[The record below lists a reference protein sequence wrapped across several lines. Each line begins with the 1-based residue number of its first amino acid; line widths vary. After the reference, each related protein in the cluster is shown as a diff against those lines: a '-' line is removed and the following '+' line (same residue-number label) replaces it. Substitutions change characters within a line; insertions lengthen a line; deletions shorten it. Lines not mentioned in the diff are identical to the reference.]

1 MEDIRPELIEVP
13 LACPDCDSLNVKT
26 SLVKYRKVSESTDR
40 FGLGILCLN
49 CLKMNILEFKVLKE
63 LLNWREK
70 KLKEEREEQ
79 TG

>member
-1 MEDIRPELIEVP
+1 MEEIENGTIEIP
-13 LACPDCDSLNVKT
+13 LACPDCDSLKVKT
-26 SLVKYRKVSESTDR
+26 SLVKYRKVSESKDR

-70 KLKEEREEQ
+70 KLKEEQ
-79 TG
+79 TR